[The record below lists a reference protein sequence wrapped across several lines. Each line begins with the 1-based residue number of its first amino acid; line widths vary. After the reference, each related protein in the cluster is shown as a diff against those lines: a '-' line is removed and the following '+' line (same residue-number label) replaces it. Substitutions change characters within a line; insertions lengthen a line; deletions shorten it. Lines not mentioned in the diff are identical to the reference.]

1 MGGAVA
7 DPLYRQI
14 AQDLMRKIETGVL
27 QPGEQL
33 PNGADLG
40 EEYKASRNT
49 IRDAIRWLA
58 LRGLIEGRTGLGTFV
73 ARRVEP
79 FVTTLHEDSPM
90 MAAFLWS
97 P

>member
-33 PNGADLG
+33 PNG
-40 EEYKASRNT
+40 
-49 IRDAIRWLA
+49 
-58 LRGLIEGRTGLGTFV
+58 
-73 ARRVEP
+73 
-79 FVTTLHEDSPM
+79 
-90 MAAFLWS
+90 
-97 P
+97 